1 MESKE
6 RISIKNFAGIEELEM
21 DIKPINI
28 LIGPQGV
35 GKSVVV
41 KLIYFFRDIIND
53 FYLKNLYSIESIDE
67 FKDGLNTK
75 FFEIFDCCAFCS
87 KKEAVISYE
96 KNGEILYVIKGS
108 NKEDFELSFYNNMI
122 KLINEVFLLDDELKY
137 HQLNNGISEKLWIR
151 NSNLQEKVK
160 NKIFRIVGYNYTP
173 QFFIPAGR
181 SFFSTIDTNIYS
193 IIGKNSNN
201 LDYFMIHFGQLYTF
215 FKQMCKDN
223 EGNSDLFDNALKSI
237 IGGDYFFDEDK
248 IQYIIHNDDRRVEI
262 RNTSSGQ
269 QEALPLILGLSSIY
283 YKKISNDKSTLY
295 IEEPEAHL
303 FPTAQKAIVEL
314 LAKTYNSNPDNTQ
327 LFITTHSPYILT
339 SFNNL
344 IYAGN
349 IIKDDES
356 KREAVEKVIAKDTLL
371 DCSQIG
377 AYALT
382 KDGLKDLID
391 QENHII
397 NAELLDE
404 VSNLIGREFDQLL
417 DIEYAE

>member
-6 RISIKNFAGIEELEM
+6 RISIRNFAGIEELEM

-41 KLIYFFRDIIND
+41 KLIYFFRGLND
-53 FYLKNLYSIESIDE
+53 EITNIGYFSERDDYDVQSILLHSFNKYFEEEILNNTRFSIEYCNVEGVVFKVEKTETDDLILESSIDLDNLILQLISIKE
-67 FKDGLNTK
+67 T
-75 FFEIFDCCAFCS
+75 FE
-87 KKEAVISYE
+87 
-96 KNGEILYVIKGS
+96 
-108 NKEDFELSFYNNMI
+108 
-122 KLINEVFLLDDELKY
+122 
-137 HQLNNGISEKLWIR
+137 
-151 NSNLQEKVK
+151 LQEKMFENEDDSIAIHYELMAELRKVLRK
-160 NKIFRIVGYNYTP
+160 GVSIELGVDYPQIFV
-173 QFFIPAGR
+173 PAGR
-181 SFFSTIDTNIYS
+181 SFFSTVKSNIFTLVKEDNSFDFFILEFGALFERLKAIKYATVEEVSIDEVLVKVLD
-193 IIGKNSNN
+193 GVFVREDNN
-201 LDYFMIHFGQLYTF
+201 KEYILH
-215 FKQMCKDN
+215 KDN
-223 EGNSDLFDNALKSI
+223 RKVQLQN
-237 IGGDYFFDEDK
+237 
-248 IQYIIHNDDRRVEI
+248 V
-262 RNTSSGQ
+262 SSGQ
-269 QEALPLILGLSSIY
+269 QEALPLMLILKSIILKRL
-283 YKKISNDKSTLY
+283 YKGGSTLY

-314 LAKTYNSNPDNTQ
+314 LAKTFNSNPDNTQ

-356 KREAVEKVIAKDTLL
+356 KRKAVEKVIAKDTLL
-371 DCSQIG
+371 DCSKIG

-404 VSNLIGREFDQLL
+404 VSNMIGREFDQLL
-417 DIEYAE
+417 DIEYAD

>member
-6 RISIKNFAGIEELEM
+6 RISIKNFAGIEKLEM

-41 KLIYFFRDIIND
+41 KLIYFFRDV
-53 FYLKNLYSIESIDE
+53 IEELVEVEKPLDV
-67 FKDGLNTK
+67 NTK
-75 FFEIFDCCAFCS
+75 SALFTFSKIFEHKNISKPFEIVYTGKTGYALILTGNEDGGLSLDVSDEVVSFIVEKDEIRKRFDSDNIGDIGVQEFL
-87 KKEAVISYE
+87 KIEKEVKETFKQKFEEEFSE
-96 KNGEILYVIKGS
+96 RIL
-108 NKEDFELSFYNNMI
+108 E
-122 KLINEVFLLDDELKY
+122 
-137 HQLNNGISEKLWIR
+137 QLF
-151 NSNLQEKVK
+151 V
-160 NKIFRIVGYNYTP
+160 
-173 QFFIPAGR
+173 PAGR
-181 SFFSTIDTNIYS
+181 SFFSTVHKNVYSVFEKEASALDIFLLRFGNIYQ
-193 IIGKNSNN
+193 ILGRIN
-201 LDYFMIHFGQLYTF
+201 LVYDF
-215 FKQMCKDN
+215 DEN
-223 EGNSDLFDNALKSI
+223 EDVEREKFNDLIYNV
-237 IGGDYFFDEDK
+237 IGGEYFIDYADK
-248 IQYIIHNDDRRVEI
+248 EYIIHDDDRKIEVK
-262 RNTSSGQ
+262 NVSSGQ
-269 QEALPLILGLSSIY
+269 QEALPLLLILKAIY
-283 YKKISNDKSTLY
+283 NKRLAKEGSRLY

-349 IIKDDES
+349 IIKQDTL
-356 KREAVEKVIAKDTLL
+356 KRDAVEKVVDRDTLL
-371 DCSQIG
+371 DYSQIG
-377 AYALT
+377 AYAVT
-382 KDGLKDLID
+382 KGGIKDLID

-404 VSNLIGREFDQLL
+404 VSNTIGREFDQLL